1 MMTVIPL
8 SMYPPAASS
17 AADAADMTLLVS
29 VSSSSTEV
37 CLLDETL
44 DSIVLSSVTLVLQHN
59 LHAVSKAD
67 IITKG
72 VLLQKHFVILHL
84 PVEFA

>member
-17 AADAADMTLLVS
+17 AADAADMPLVVS

-67 IITKG
+67 LVKLMR
-72 VLLQKHFVILHL
+72 LLQRVPATSHSWQL
-84 PVEFA
+84 